1 MTSASQRY
9 AARRLAINRGFGR
22 PPDRVAP
29 VVAIA
34 DNGQDDSADGIP
46 ARIRTGSHH
55 VARRAYHHSNGF
67 DVLFRTVSV
76 VGKNGSVPLRGR
88 RSESVARICR
98 GGGHFATG
106 TDVVSNLLTASDG
119 SLRPIRPPLRY
130 SAIAHNVLIKLATSD
145 SLKCLSSLKIAINAI
160 QIFFTR
166 SSIYNKLKITIAS
179 SPEFCIT
186 VMLQY
191 IRAQ

>member
-76 VGKNGSVPLRGR
+76 VGKNGSVPLQAAARNRSAPDLPR
-88 RSESVARICR
+88 RRPFRDRHRRRFEPVNGVRWLP
-98 GGGHFATG
+98 ATHSTSSTIFG
-106 TDVVSNLLTASDG
+106 D
-119 SLRPIRPPLRY
+119 RPQRVNKTRHKRFVKVPQ
-130 SAIAHNVLIKLATSD
+130 LA
-145 SLKCLSSLKIAINAI
+145 
-160 QIFFTR
+160 
-166 SSIYNKLKITIAS
+166 
-179 SPEFCIT
+179 
-186 VMLQY
+186 
-191 IRAQ
+191 